1 MLNLVSLAVITA
13 LNLLTVYFVIVFEYH
28 HLHDEN
34 HLFENLQA
42 ILLGCGVLV
51 SSLLLRSTTD
61 LDGFVWAGLG
71 LLCFSFLLRELDV
84 EQLPL
89 PALLQAASTGSGRTA
104 LLGSLWLAFGGAFLL
119 RQRDKWQF
127 IRRFAASPV
136 FSCLSLALLLL
147 VGSALMDKELLPFAH
162 PRLLE
167 ELFEIN
173 AYAFMLWPA
182 LHRFWTL
189 AQAPTGNLA

>member
-1 MLNLVSLAVITA
+1 MLNLVALAVITA
-13 LNLLTVYFVIVFEYH
+13 LNLLTAYFVVVFEFH

-34 HLFENLQA
+34 HLFENVQA
-42 ILLGCGVLV
+42 ILLGFGVLA
-51 SSLLLRSTTD
+51 SSVLLRSTNENV
-61 LDGFVWAGLG
+61 LVWAGLA
-71 LLCFSFLLRELDV
+71 LLSFSFLLRELDL

-89 PALLQAASTGSGRTA
+89 PALLQAAGTGAGRIA
-104 LLGSLWLAFGGAFLL
+104 LLGSLWLALVGVFLL
-119 RQRDKWQF
+119 RQPDKWQF
-127 IRRFAASPV
+127 MRRFAASPV

-147 VGSALMDKELLPFAH
+147 VGSALMDKEILPFAH

-182 LHRFWTL
+182 LHRLWTL
-189 AQAPTGNLA
+189 GQEPTGDLA